1 MSRDVARRVAL
12 GAQGFAD
19 PRPQGKVDRR
29 HLRRVMGRMRVLQ
42 LDSIPVVAR
51 TQYMPFHSRLGP
63 YKMDLLDATAYEHD
77 EWFEAWSHEASL
89 LPVEAEP
96 LIRWTWERARAGH
109 TWKSLSEV
117 ADREPAYVQSVLD
130 EVRDRGA
137 VTGGELSDPRPMQ
150 DDGSGWWHRSLGVL
164 ALDWLFRI
172 GELGIRRRGNFEKVF
187 SPLED
192 IVPEEILGAP
202 TPTSEEA
209 QRALALS
216 AVQALGVGTAK
227 DVADYFRLPIRE
239 IRTALAE
246 LVEDGDVIHANV
258 EGWSIPGFADP
269 HARIPRRIAGATVLS
284 PFDPIVWCRERA
296 LRIWDFEYKIE
307 IYTPAAKRKYGYYVL
322 PVLVDGALVA
332 RLDVKTDRH
341 ANVLRVKSAYAEPGC
356 ATAACAARVATTV
369 EDLRRFV
376 GMAETQVEDRGDLAL
391 LLRQSKPNSH
401 NPALTSE

>member
-137 VTGGELSDPRPMQ
+137 VTGG
-150 DDGSGWWHRSLGVL
+150 
-164 ALDWLFRI
+164 
-172 GELGIRRRGNFEKVF
+172 
-187 SPLED
+187 
-192 IVPEEILGAP
+192 
-202 TPTSEEA
+202 
-209 QRALALS
+209 
-216 AVQALGVGTAK
+216 
-227 DVADYFRLPIRE
+227 
-239 IRTALAE
+239 
-246 LVEDGDVIHANV
+246 
-258 EGWSIPGFADP
+258 
-269 HARIPRRIAGATVLS
+269 
-284 PFDPIVWCRERA
+284 
-296 LRIWDFEYKIE
+296 
-307 IYTPAAKRKYGYYVL
+307 
-322 PVLVDGALVA
+322 
-332 RLDVKTDRH
+332 
-341 ANVLRVKSAYAEPGC
+341 
-356 ATAACAARVATTV
+356 
-369 EDLRRFV
+369 
-376 GMAETQVEDRGDLAL
+376 
-391 LLRQSKPNSH
+391 
-401 NPALTSE
+401 